1 MTTSIPDADD
11 IVNVCDFVKQAQLEI
26 KKKAKT
32 ASSKYINLK
41 WIPPTS
47 NMVERLFSR
56 MKIIFADRRK
66 SM

>member
-11 IVNVCDFVKQAQLEI
+11 IVDVCDFVKQAQLEI

-41 WIPPTS
+41 
-47 NMVERLFSR
+47 
-56 MKIIFADRRK
+56 
-66 SM
+66 